1 MSDNPYSD
9 DQQIEP
15 RKAGAVSVEESRAM
29 AEVKAQVFMAR
40 QFPRDVVKATD
51 RILVECDRLKLA
63 EKAVYTFPRG
73 TSTVTGPSIRLAEAI
88 KRAWGNMMSGLVEV
102 ERNEKESAMLAY
114 AWDLETNTMR
124 RVEFKV
130 PHTRDASEYRDGAK
144 VKVKKLLTDD
154 RDVYEMTANQGARR
168 ERACILGLIPGD
180 VVEAAVKRCEKT
192 LVAKVGKL
200 EEVIPKMVTK
210 FAAIGV
216 TKAMIEKRLGHH
228 LDTTQPAEVVQL
240 GNIFTSI
247 EDGMAVVKDFFE
259 PEGEPKAPEDVVKTA
274 GGAGTP
280 TATTTTRPGEDS
292 ADLWASI
299 LEYGAADDLPG
310 AAKKD
315 IQAAVDRDEKDPILL
330 RALLNKVKASY
341 DGRKK

>member
-1 MSDNPYSD
+1 
-9 DQQIEP
+9 
-15 RKAGAVSVEESRAM
+15 M

-40 QFPRDVVKATD
+40 QFPRDVVRATD
-51 RILVECDRLKLA
+51 RILLECDRLKLA
-63 EKAVYTFPRG
+63 EKAIYSFPRG

-130 PHTRDASEYRDGAK
+130 PHTRDTKQG
-144 VKVKKLLTDD
+144 KKTLTDD

-192 LVAKVGKL
+192 LVAKVGDL
-200 EEVIPKMVTK
+200 ATVIPKMVTK

-216 TKAMIEKRLGHH
+216 SKAMIEKRLGHRIEA
-228 LDTTQPAEVVQL
+228 TQSAEVVQL

-259 PEGEPKAPEDVVKTA
+259 PEGEAKAPEDVVKA
-274 GGAGTP
+274 ASGAS
-280 TATTTTRPGEDS
+280 TATKPSAGES
-292 ADLWASI
+292 LEDLLAHI
-299 LEYGAADDLPG
+299 LEYGAADDLPE

-330 RALLNKVKASY
+330 RALLNKVRAAY

>member
-1 MSDNPYSD
+1 MSDNPYSED
-9 DQQIEP
+9 TAIEP

-51 RILVECDRLKLA
+51 RILLECDRLKLA
-63 EKAVYTFPRG
+63 EKAIYSFPRG
-73 TSTVTGPSIRLAEAI
+73 TSTVAGPSIRLAEAI

-130 PHTRDASEYRDGAK
+130 PHTRDTKQG
-144 VKVKKLLTDD
+144 KKTLTDD

-192 LVAKVGKL
+192 LVAKVGDL
-200 EEVIPKMVTK
+200 ATVIPKMVTK

-216 TKAMIEKRLGHH
+216 SKAMIEKRIGHRIEA
-228 LDTTQPAEVVQL
+228 TQPAEVVQL

-259 PEGEPKAPEDVVKTA
+259 PEGEAKAPEDVVKTA
-274 GGAGTP
+274 VGAGT
-280 TATTTTRPGEDS
+280 ATKPSTGDS
-292 ADLWASI
+292 PEDLWAKI
-299 LEYGAADDLPG
+299 LEYGAADDLPE

-330 RALLNKVKASY
+330 RALLNKVKAAY

>member
-1 MSDNPYSD
+1 MNDNPYFD
-9 DQQIEP
+9 DDSMAIEP
-15 RKAGAVSVEESRAM
+15 RKSGAVSVEESRAM

-51 RILVECDRLKLA
+51 RILLECDRLKLA
-63 EKAVYTFPRG
+63 EKAIYSFPRG
-73 TSTVTGPSIRLAEAI
+73 TSTVAGPSIRLAEAI

-130 PHTRDASEYRDGAK
+130 PHTRDTKQG
-144 VKVKKLLTDD
+144 KKTLTDD

-192 LVAKVGKL
+192 LVAKVGDL
-200 EEVIPKMVTK
+200 ATVIPKMVTK

-216 TKAMIEKRLGHH
+216 SKTMIEKRLGHRIEA
-228 LDTTQPAEVVQL
+228 TQPAEVVQL

-259 PEGEPKAPEDVVKTA
+259 PEGEAKAPEDIVKTA
-274 GGAGTP
+274 QSGGNPTPAQAKPSAGDAP
-280 TATTTTRPGEDS
+280 E
-292 ADLWASI
+292 DLWARI
-299 LEYGAADDLPG
+299 LEYGAADDLPE
-310 AAKKD
+310 AAKKE
-315 IQAAVDRDEKDPILL
+315 IQAAMTKDEKDPILL
-330 RALLNKVKASY
+330 RALLNKVKAAY

>member
-9 DQQIEP
+9 DDRAIEP

-40 QFPRDVVKATD
+40 QFPRDVVRATD
-51 RILVECDRLKLA
+51 RILLECDRLKLA
-63 EKAVYTFPRG
+63 EKAIYSFPRG

-130 PHTRDASEYRDGAK
+130 PHTRDTKQG
-144 VKVKKLLTDD
+144 KKTLTDD

-192 LVAKVGKL
+192 LVAKVGDL
-200 EEVIPKMVTK
+200 ATVIPKMVTK

-216 TKAMIEKRLGHH
+216 SKAMIEKRLGHRIEA
-228 LDTTQPAEVVQL
+228 TQSAEVVQL

-259 PEGEPKAPEDVVKTA
+259 PEGEAKAPEDVVKA
-274 GGAGTP
+274 ASGAS
-280 TATTTTRPGEDS
+280 TATKPSAGES
-292 ADLWASI
+292 PEDLLAHI
-299 LEYGAADDLPG
+299 LEYGAADDLPE

-330 RALLNKVKASY
+330 RALLNKVKAAY
-341 DGRKK
+341 DGRKR

>member
-9 DQQIEP
+9 DDRAIEP

-51 RILVECDRLKLA
+51 RILLECDRLKLA
-63 EKAVYTFPRG
+63 EKAIYSFPRG
-73 TSTVTGPSIRLAEAI
+73 TSTVSGPSIRLAEAI
-88 KRAWGNMMSGLVEV
+88 QRSWGNMMSGLVEV

-114 AWDLETNTMR
+114 AWDLETNSMSR
-124 RVEFKV
+124 QEFKV
-130 PHTRDASEYRDGAK
+130 PHTRDASEYLDGVK
-144 VKVKKLLTDD
+144 VKIKKLLTDD
-154 RDVYEMTANQGARR
+154 RDIYEMTANQGSRR
-168 ERACILGLIPGD
+168 KRACILAQIPGD

-192 LVAKVGKL
+192 LVAKVGDL
-200 EEVIPKMVTK
+200 ATVIPKMVTK

-216 TKAMIEKRLGHH
+216 SKAMIEKRLGHRIEA
-228 LDTTQPAEVVQL
+228 TQPAEVVQL

-259 PEGEPKAPEDVVKTA
+259 PEGEAKAPEEVVRTA
-274 GGAGTP
+274 GGAGT
-280 TATTTTRPGEDS
+280 ATKPSAGEPPE
-292 ADLWASI
+292 DLWAKI
-299 LEYGAADDLPG
+299 LEYGAADDLPE
-310 AAKKD
+310 AAKKE
-315 IQAAVDRDEKDPILL
+315 IQAAVDRDEKDPIIL
-330 RALLNKVKASY
+330 RALLNKVKAAY

>member
-1 MSDNPYSD
+1 MSDNPYSED
-9 DQQIEP
+9 TAIEP

-51 RILVECDRLKLA
+51 RILLECDRLKLA
-63 EKAVYTFPRG
+63 EKAISSFPRG
-73 TSTVTGPSIRLAEAI
+73 TSTVAGPSIRLAEAI

-130 PHTRDASEYRDGAK
+130 PHTRDTKQG
-144 VKVKKLLTDD
+144 KKTLTDD

-192 LVAKVGKL
+192 LVAKVGDL
-200 EEVIPKMVTK
+200 ATVIPKMVTK

-216 TKAMIEKRLGHH
+216 SKAMIEKRLGHRI
-228 LDTTQPAEVVQL
+228 DATQPAEIVQL

-259 PEGEPKAPEDVVKTA
+259 PEGEAKTPENVVKTA
-274 GGAGTP
+274 GGAGT
-280 TATTTTRPGEDS
+280 ATKPSAGES
-292 ADLWASI
+292 PEDLWAHI
-299 LEYGAADDLPG
+299 LEYGAADDLPE

-315 IQAAVDRDEKDPILL
+315 IQTAVDRDEKDPILL
-330 RALLNKVKASY
+330 RALLNKIKASY